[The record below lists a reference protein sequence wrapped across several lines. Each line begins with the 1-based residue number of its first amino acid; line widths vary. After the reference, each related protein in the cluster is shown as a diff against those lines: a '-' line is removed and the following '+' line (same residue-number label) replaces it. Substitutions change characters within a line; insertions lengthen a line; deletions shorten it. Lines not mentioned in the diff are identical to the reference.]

1 MKHDDRLSALERSA
15 VVVLGIYLAGVGVHV
30 LTQGDVMYTNYLR
43 WPVVA
48 PLALIIGVV
57 LVFRGFHAPSR

>member
-30 LTQGDVMYTNYLR
+30 LTQGDVNQIPENMQ
-43 WPVVA
+43 
-48 PLALIIGVV
+48 
-57 LVFRGFHAPSR
+57 

>member
-15 VVVLGIYLAGVGVHV
+15 VVVLGIYLAGVGVDV
-30 LTQGDVMYTNYLR
+30 LTQGDVLYTNYLR
-43 WPVVA
+43 WPVAA

-57 LVFRGFHAPSR
+57 LVFRGFQAPSR